1 MNRRETVF
9 SFSNVPL
16 LFKPQIRLPRFARD
30 RKILPRFIIEERR
43 WESFDPNETTLSKS
57 YARNGHPPPVSCSQ
71 SVISQCCTSRHDSRY
86 SVVFRE
92 TATFPTTDTPQGS
105 SRGFF
110 VRSRNT
116 VYYYCYLVPFF
127 FSFLF
132 LSPPPPTQSSSS
144 SETKSFEGRF
154 DRVSITIDSKRG

>member
-1 MNRRETVF
+1 MLEIVKYYPVSSSRKGGGNRLI
-9 SFSNVPL
+9 PMKL
-16 LFKPQIRLPRFARD
+16 LFRKVTPATDTRLPFPAHNPLYHNVAR
-30 RKILPRFIIEERR
+30 RA
-43 WESFDPNETTLSKS
+43 N
-57 YARNGHPPPVSCSQ
+57 
-71 SVISQCCTSRHDSRY
+71 DSRY

-144 SETKSFEGRF
+144 SETKSFEARF